1 MQTEPSFS
9 ASQMQG
15 SFDGVGKIVGDNVG
29 LGDGDGVGLGV
40 GDGDGDGVGDGVGE
54 GVGED
59 VGVGVVGFGVG
70 VFEPVHTTGGGFISE
85 FRHAGHSSP
94 FVHAEF
100 GEKMLPLRIMMPQ
113 IPVSAPVNLLLSN
126 CRLLIFVSKPTSF
139 GIWPSSALECKSLF

>member
-100 GEKMLPLRIMMPQ
+100 GEKMLLFTMPQ
-113 IPVSAPVNLLLSN
+113 IPVSAPVNLLVSN
-126 CRLLIFVSKPTSF
+126 FRLIIFVSKPTSF

>member
-40 GDGDGDGVGDGVGE
+40 GDGDGNGVGDGVGE

-100 GEKMLPLRIMMPQ
+100 GEKMLPFMMPQ
-113 IPVSAPVNLLLSN
+113 IPVSAPVNLFLSN

-139 GIWPSSALECKSLF
+139 GIWPSSALEVKSLF